1 MSAPTM
7 IMIVGLSIASMAF
20 IFIFML
26 LRKVEITEEKIL
38 KILGDDAEKIKKAK
52 DDEELKRIIRSL
64 DKSKRTK
71 LKTLFE
77 SQDVRD
83 AIKHIKFHVLKINP
97 KEDSNVSRD

>member
-26 LRKVEITEEKIL
+26 LRKIEINEERIL
-38 KILGDDAEKIKKAK
+38 KILGEHADEIKNAK
-52 DDEELKRIIRSL
+52 DDEELKKLIRAL
-64 DKSKRTK
+64 PKKKRTK

-77 SQDVRD
+77 SQDLQV
-83 AIKHIKFHVLKINP
+83 AIKHIKEHVIKDHQANA
-97 KEDSNVSRD
+97 DVNRG